1 MTIVY
6 NSMINRGDDNKVY
19 PSPEIQLVLDL
30 IKKIKLCGCEMQ
42 RRIEP
47 WRHRW
52 VIIHLSLCSNN
63 FSEFFVVVSS
73 FLHHLPS
80 ISL

>member
-30 IKKIKLCGCEMQ
+30 IKKK
-42 RRIEP
+42 
-47 WRHRW
+47 
-52 VIIHLSLCSNN
+52 
-63 FSEFFVVVSS
+63 
-73 FLHHLPS
+73 
-80 ISL
+80 